1 MIVKLARR
9 AASLSPLLLA
19 SFVLVFASWRTFPPH
34 IVVAPSIRR
43 CQVSRKVDVRHH
55 TVGIEVWVWPVF
67 AQDTHESI
75 TVADPPGLNRQA
87 EVPR

>member
-19 SFVLVFASWRTFPPH
+19 SFALVFASWRTFPPH
-34 IVVAPSIRR
+34 IVVAPSIWR
-43 CQVSRKVDVRHH
+43 CQVGRKVDVRHH
-55 TVGIEVWVWPVF
+55 TVRIEVWVWPVF
-67 AQDTHESI
+67 GETHVSI
-75 TVADPPGLNRQA
+75 TIEGPSGLNRHA